1 MLGLLCKNSTFQS
14 FLFLSASQN
23 AVWFI
28 LRLSTLPIIHLL
40 LYLNW
45 AQNQTTKSCWR
56 LGAFL
61 HVPVL
66 AKANHFRG
74 GGIKSPVHFTR
85 FMFDQKRKPFFF
97 FFFLVNASLFPPPAP
112 LINKRKGKPSLG
124 FIDAFSLAWILLCG
138 KEQKEGKAAGLI
150 CSFKKD
156 KNSGFG
162 NQSAVTSAPHAAQR
176 FMSFVTPIS
185 AVFRALLHLVRAL
198 TYSLHHI
205 NQRLHAI
212 NPLGPNA
219 SLQN

>member
-1 MLGLLCKNSTFQS
+1 MLGLLCKNITFQS

-45 AQNQTTKSCWR
+45 TQNQTTKSCWR

-85 FMFDQKRKPFFF
+85 FMFDQKRKPFFL

-124 FIDAFSLAWILLCG
+124 FIDAFSLAWILAWMERNKKRG
-138 KEQKEGKAAGLI
+138 KQQASFAVSRKTRTAGL
-150 CSFKKD
+150 
-156 KNSGFG
+156 G
-162 NQSAVTSAPHAAQR
+162 
-176 FMSFVTPIS
+176 
-185 AVFRALLHLVRAL
+185 
-198 TYSLHHI
+198 I
-205 NQRLHAI
+205 NQPLHPPLMLHSGSCRL
-212 NPLGPNA
+212 
-219 SLQN
+219 